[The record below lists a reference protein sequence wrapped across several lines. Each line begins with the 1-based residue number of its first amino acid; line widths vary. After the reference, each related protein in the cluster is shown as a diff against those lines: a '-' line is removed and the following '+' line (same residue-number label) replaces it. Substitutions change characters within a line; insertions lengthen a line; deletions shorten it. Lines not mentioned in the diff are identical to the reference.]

1 MQLLGLPCASVKSPK
16 NVRLPLPLILQLL
29 IAMTLLLSQ
38 MMSMILQ
45 LMMSK
50 FPHINPP
57 PPCLPPYSSS
67 SSATSLSGFP
77 ETQDRETTEELNFK

>member
-57 PPCLPPYSSS
+57 PPPVLVADWRQAPRGPSPRASFYHSSRS
-67 SSATSLSGFP
+67 
-77 ETQDRETTEELNFK
+77 